1 MADGGLAVVRTVAE
15 LRHRIDTWR
24 AAGETIGL
32 VPTMGALHAG
42 HLSLMR
48 LAKRQADRTCASLFV
63 NPRQFSPR
71 EDFSAYPRE
80 EAADV
85 AKLRG
90 EGVDLLF
97 APGADEM
104 YRAGSTTQVSVPGL
118 GDVLEGALRPGFF
131 TGVATVVTKLL
142 GQVAPDVVIFGE
154 KDYQQLLVI
163 RRLVAD
169 LDIPVEIIAGPTV
182 REPDGL
188 AMASRNAYLT
198 ALERTRATA
207 LHAAIKAV
215 AAKATASDKD
225 PAALDHAIEAAKETL
240 AAGGFARVDYIAVL
254 DAETLAENPPASRPR
269 RVLGAAWLGKT
280 RLIDNVAV

>member
-1 MADGGLAVVRTVAE
+1 VADGGLAVVRTVAE
-15 LRHRIDTWR
+15 LRHRIATWR
-24 AAGETIGL
+24 AADKSLAL

-97 APGADEM
+97 VPSAQEM
-104 YRAGSTTQVSVPGL
+104 YPPGSATQVSVPGL
-118 GDVLEGALRPGFF
+118 GDILEGAVRPGFF

-142 GQVAPDVVIFGE
+142 AQVAPDVAIFGE

-163 RRLVAD
+163 RRLIAD
-169 LDIPVEIIAGPTV
+169 LDIPVEIIVGPTV

-198 ALERTRATA
+198 ALERPRATA
-207 LHAAIKAV
+207 LYAAIKAV
-215 AAKATASDKD
+215 AAKAAGDNGGV
-225 PAALDHAIEAAKETL
+225 AVENAIEAAAETL
-240 AAGGFARVDYIAVL
+240 AAAGFARVDYIALL
-254 DAETLAENPPASRPR
+254 DAETLAGNPPANRPR

>member
-1 MADGGLAVVRTVAE
+1 
-15 LRHRIDTWR
+15 
-24 AAGETIGL
+24 
-32 VPTMGALHAG
+32 MGALHAG

-48 LAKRQADRTCASLFV
+48 LAKRQADRTCACLFV

-97 APGADEM
+97 APAADEM

-118 GDVLEGALRPGFF
+118 GDILEGALRPGFF

-142 GQVAPDVVIFGE
+142 AQVAPDVAIFGE

-188 AMASRNAYLT
+188 AMASRNAYLS

-215 AAKATASDKD
+215 AAKAAAGDKD

-240 AAGGFARVDYIAVL
+240 AAGGFARVDYIALL